1 LPFEPIKTNRLYIK
15 VAEQILLSVRSG
27 EYPPGSRL
35 PQERQLT
42 EMLGVSRPTMREA
55 LAALEVLGFV
65 ETVAGQGTFVRESS
79 AAMEQSLPLAGPAID
94 EVVQARR
101 VCEIGVGLELART
114 QADLSLAQTVIETMR
129 QCDAQGDADRF
140 VDAGLAFHNA
150 LAACLNSG
158 VLTEMLKQLTS
169 RYDQPLF
176 RLLNVQSMA
185 SHVARQSQIEEHQAI
200 VEAIGRGQ
208 PDTIIVVI
216 SNHLDRLQ
224 TRMTAE

>member
-1 LPFEPIKTNRLYIK
+1 MPFEPIKTNRLYIK
-15 VAEQILLSVRSG
+15 VAEQILRSVSAG
-27 EYPPGSRL
+27 EYPPGSQL

-42 EMLGVSRPTMREA
+42 EMLGVSRPTVREA

-65 ETVAGQGTFVRESS
+65 ETVAGQGTFVRESP
-79 AAMEQSLPLAGPAID
+79 AATEQSLPLAGPAID

-129 QCDAQGDADRF
+129 QCDAQGDVDRF

-158 VLTEMLKQLTS
+158 LVAAMLKQLTS
-169 RYDQPLF
+169 RHDQPLF

-185 SHVARQSQIEEHQAI
+185 TPMARQSQIDEHQAI
-200 VEAIGRGQ
+200 VEAIGSKKPQ
-208 PDTIIVVI
+208 AIIAAI
-216 SNHLDRLQ
+216 SDHLDRLQ
-224 TRMTAE
+224 IRMTAE